1 MCTSFL
7 AFGCFRGHSFCMV
20 PSKVG
25 KGYCPLRW
33 SLRQDHLRS
42 LRYCYLVC
50 MTTLD
55 VSGCFVKLMSLLWG
69 TLSDSEERA
78 DLQRCSSGCCLTV
91 FSWTRLSFLSD
102 QGREQLQRNFSAN
115 SFCRMLISHYER
127 TQNHLTRNV
136 LFPFSFCFT
145 TYGLNLRWIF
155 K

>member
-42 LRYCYLVC
+42 LRFCYLVC

-91 FSWTRLSFLSD
+91 FSWTRLSFRSD
-102 QGREQLQRNFSAN
+102 QGREQLQGISLQIHFAGCW
-115 SFCRMLISHYER
+115 FLIMREHKTIWQEM
-127 TQNHLTRNV
+127 
-136 LFPFSFCFT
+136 FSFHSHFVSQPMA
-145 TYGLNLRWIF
+145 
-155 K
+155 